1 MIVYINGNDNRCK
14 QLAKLMIADGY
25 QIQEDSRLISSC
37 DIIYLGKD
45 GQGFEQVDFKNNAVV
60 LSLLKNQR
68 LCYLSKL
75 KGFNYRYLYSDEDF
89 VVENTHI
96 SDEAVIAYMIID
108 NSISLS
114 NSNVLILGY
123 GHCGRDLAAK
133 LEKFNAKVSIS
144 NRSDHYHD
152 EVVEKGYR
160 YIRLDQ
166 LTLNGYDFVIN
177 TIPSQ
182 IIDSDILKTKDVNC
196 KIYDV
201 ASTPYGLKTCDRD
214 ESYHLLKQLPTKY
227 AYDSSAKALYKA
239 IKRAVDLYA

>member
-152 EVVEKGYR
+152 EVVEKGYQ
-160 YIRLDQ
+160 YYDW
-166 LTLNGYDFVIN
+166 NGDSTDASGNNVAVSKLIANATSSKANNIN
-177 TIPSQ
+177 ILFHDTAAKSTTVQALPA
-182 IIDSDILKTKDVNC
+182 IIENYKARGYRFEAIT
-196 KIYDV
+196 
-201 ASTPYGLKTCDRD
+201 
-214 ESYHLLKQLPTKY
+214 
-227 AYDSSAKALYKA
+227 DSSFVPHQG
-239 IKRAVDLYA
+239 INN

>member
-152 EVVEKGYR
+152 EVVEKGYQ
-160 YIRLDQ
+160 YYDW
-166 LTLNGYDFVIN
+166 NG
-177 TIPSQ
+177 
-182 IIDSDILKTKDVNC
+182 DSTD
-196 KIYDV
+196 
-201 ASTPYGLKTCDRD
+201 ASGN
-214 ESYHLLKQLPTKY
+214 HV
-227 AYDSSAKALYKA
+227 
-239 IKRAVDLYA
+239 AVDKLIRNGTSCHDNNVMILCHDTQAKDTTVQALPAIIEHYKNLGYTFKGIDHATYAPHQSVNN

>member
-1 MIVYINGNDNRCK
+1 MIVYINGHDNRCK
-14 QLAKLMIADGY
+14 QLAQLMQDNGY
-25 QIQEDSRLISSC
+25 QIQEDRRLISSC

-45 GQGFEQVDFKNNAVV
+45 GHGFEQIDFKNNAIV

-75 KGFNYRYLYSDEDF
+75 KGFNYMYLYRDEEF
-89 VVENTHI
+89 VNENTYI
-96 SDEAVIAYMIID
+96 CDEALIAYMIID
-108 NSISLS
+108 NAISLS

-123 GHCGRDLAAK
+123 GHCGKDLASK

-144 NRSDHYHD
+144 NRNDYYHD
-152 EVVEKGYR
+152 DVVAKGYR

-166 LTLNGYDFVIN
+166 LTLNGYDFIIN

-182 IIDSDILKTKDVNC
+182 VIDQDMLVTKDINC

-201 ASTPYGLKTCDRD
+201 ASKPYGVAINDRD
-214 ESYHLLKQLPTKY
+214 ENYHLLKQLPTKY
-227 AYDSSAKALYKA
+227 AYKSSALALYKA
-239 IKRAVDLYA
+239 IKRAVEQYA

>member
-182 IIDSDILKTKDVNC
+182 IIDSNILKTKDVNC

-201 ASTPYGLKTCDRD
+201 ASTPYGLKLVIVMKVII
-214 ESYHLLKQLPTKY
+214 Y
-227 AYDSSAKALYKA
+227 
-239 IKRAVDLYA
+239 